1 MLLDDRN
8 ERPGVKFKDME
19 LIGIPY
25 RITVGRGI
33 QNGNVEFVTRANGEK
48 TEISLDDIK
57 AKIDAIYTNQGE

>member
-1 MLLDDRN
+1 
-8 ERPGVKFKDME
+8 ME